1 MTNEDYLK
9 QVKIL
14 LDKENVKPHLKV
26 QILET
31 VIELLEHYSVTL
43 FESCYLLYLENK
55 NLGPYQTKMFLG
67 GQEWYAVE

>member
-31 VIELLEHYSVTL
+31 VIELLEHYSVDFVRELLPSL
-43 FESCYLLYLENK
+43 FRK
-55 NLGPYQTKMFLG
+55 
-67 GQEWYAVE
+67 